1 MLSLAEME
9 QRCILIAEDD
19 SAIRELLADLL
30 REAGYEVRTAADG
43 REALERLLSYPPDL
57 LLLDVNMP
65 QIDGFRLLKM
75 MMRECPGIPSI
86 ILTAHGEEK
95 ERVKGLE
102 LGADDYVVKPFSS
115 AELLARI
122 AAVLRRS
129 AGRQLPVAQELKFPG
144 GIMDGASHTVTTD
157 KGTDISLTEK
167 EFELF
172 RYFLTHPGRI
182 LPQEELMLRV
192 WGNRGGLGRSRTVAV
207 TLTRLRDKLPAEAA
221 ARFENIRGRG
231 YRWNE
236 V

>member
-1 MLSLAEME
+1 ME
-9 QRCILIAEDD
+9 KRCILIAEDD
-19 SAIRELLADLL
+19 AAIGELLSDLL
-30 REAGYEVRTAADG
+30 QEAGYATIHATDG
-43 REALERLLSYPPDL
+43 RSALELLLGAPIDL
-57 LLLDVNMP
+57 ALLDVNMP
-65 QIDGFRLLKM
+65 EIDGFRLLKM
-75 MMRECPGIPSI
+75 MAKECPGIPSI

-122 AAVLRRS
+122 TAVLRRTAS
-129 AGRQLPVAQELKFPG
+129 RQLPVAQQLTFPG
-144 GIMDGASHTVTTD
+144 GILDGCSRQVTSKD
-157 KGTDISLTEK
+157 GQSIPLTEK

-182 LPQEELMLRV
+182 IPQEELMLRV
-192 WGNRGGLGRSRTVAV
+192 WGNQGGLGRSRTVAV

-221 ARFENIRGRG
+221 ARVENVRGRG

-236 V
+236 I

>member
-1 MLSLAEME
+1 ME
-9 QRCILIAEDD
+9 QKCILIAEDD
-19 SAIRELLADLL
+19 EAIRELLADLL
-30 REAGYEVRTAADG
+30 RSAGYEVRAAADG
-43 REALERLLSYPPDL
+43 RAALESLLSYPPDL
-57 LLLDVNMP
+57 ALLDVNMP
-65 QIDGFRLLKM
+65 EIDGFRLLKM
-75 MMRECPGIPSI
+75 MERECPGTPSI

-129 AGRQLPVAQELKFPG
+129 TGRQLPIAQQLHFPG
-144 GIMDGASHTVTTD
+144 GSMDSATRSITTIRGD
-157 KGTDISLTEK
+157 TISLTEK

-172 RYFLTHPGRI
+172 RYFLTHPNRI

-192 WGNRGGLGRSRTVAV
+192 WGNRGGLGRSRTIAV
-207 TLTRLRDKLPAEAA
+207 TLTRLRDKLPQEAA

>member
-1 MLSLAEME
+1 ME
-9 QRCILIAEDD
+9 RRCILIAEDD
-19 SAIRELLADLL
+19 EAIRELLADLL
-30 REAGYEVRTAADG
+30 LGAGYEVRTAADG
-43 REALERLLSYPPDL
+43 RAALESLLSYPPDL
-57 LLLDVNMP
+57 ALLDVNMP
-65 QIDGFRLLKM
+65 EIDGFRLLKM
-75 MMRECPGIPSI
+75 MERECPGTSSI

-129 AGRQLPVAQELKFPG
+129 AGRQLPIANRLHFPG
-144 GIMDGASHTVTTD
+144 GSMDSSTRSISTAGGD
-157 KGTDISLTEK
+157 NISLTEK

-172 RYFLTHPGRI
+172 RYFLTHPNRI

-192 WGNRGGLGRSRTVAV
+192 WGNRGGLGRSRTIAV
-207 TLTRLRDKLPAEAA
+207 TLTRLRDKLPPEAA

>member
-1 MLSLAEME
+1 MLCLAEME

-75 MMRECPGIPSI
+75 MMKECPGVPSI

-102 LGADDYVVKPFSS
+102 LGADD
-115 AELLARI
+115 
-122 AAVLRRS
+122 
-129 AGRQLPVAQELKFPG
+129 
-144 GIMDGASHTVTTD
+144 
-157 KGTDISLTEK
+157 
-167 EFELF
+167 
-172 RYFLTHPGRI
+172 
-182 LPQEELMLRV
+182 
-192 WGNRGGLGRSRTVAV
+192 
-207 TLTRLRDKLPAEAA
+207 
-221 ARFENIRGRG
+221 
-231 YRWNE
+231 
-236 V
+236 